1 MDSSLELFIAYIVIG
16 NALLYM
22 LINRYAT
29 DTVTF
34 AAKSLIS
41 FSLFC
46 CLSALLLLNIDVYQS
61 LNNIAKF
68 DLVNLWR
75 FFYWSSFFFGYI
87 VFVVLSEHDRV
98 GGSSSLTG
106 IWLNFYRERMPLFV
120 SMIASAVLVVLF
132 LIYKNFISV

>member
-1 MDSSLELFIAYIVIG
+1 MDSYLGLFIGYILAG
-16 NALLYM
+16 NALLY
-22 LINRYAT
+22 LIINRYAT
-29 DTVTF
+29 DTVTI

-46 CLSALLLLNIDVYQS
+46 GLSALVLLNIDVYQS
-61 LNNIAKF
+61 LNNLVEF

-75 FFYWSSFFFGYI
+75 FFYWCSFFFGYI

-120 SMIASAVLVVLF
+120 SIVVSAVMVVLF
-132 LIYKNFISV
+132 MIYKNFISV